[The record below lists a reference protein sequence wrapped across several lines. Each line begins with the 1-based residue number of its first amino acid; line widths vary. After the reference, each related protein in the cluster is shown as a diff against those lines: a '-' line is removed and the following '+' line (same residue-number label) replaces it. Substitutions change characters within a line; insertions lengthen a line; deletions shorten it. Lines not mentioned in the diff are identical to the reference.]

1 MNSTFTITDIN
12 KSVDD
17 LKKNMA
23 TVKAMIDGMNNTI
36 NAAPLESAGITPL
49 LKSIANNLTK
59 AYDSLNYMVTS
70 LENEI
75 SNASDELVATTKS
88 TENILG

>member
-23 TVKAMIDGMNNTI
+23 TVKAMIDGMKVTLTASHTI
-36 NAAPLESAGITPL
+36 FIQLPIG
-49 LKSIANNLTK
+49 KK
-59 AYDSLNYMVTS
+59 
-70 LENEI
+70 
-75 SNASDELVATTKS
+75 
-88 TENILG
+88 